1 MNSDLRPLARRA
13 LSEHRY
19 LVAVLV
25 LLLVLNVLG
34 YAFFIYPL
42 SDRVNS
48 VTERT
53 RAAEA
58 ELAAARAEHTR
69 AAATVT
75 GTAQAATELDTFYGS
90 VLPASIADARRLVN
104 PRLALMADKAGVQTR
119 NAQASSIAADAEHA
133 LSQVTWSVQL
143 LGRYTDIRRFIHD
156 IERAPEF
163 MIIDHIALSQQ
174 GEDDRLAVDLDLSTY
189 YRAAKP

>member
-1 MNSDLRPLARRA
+1 MNSDLRPLAQRA

-25 LLLVLNVLG
+25 TLLALNVLG

-42 SDRVNS
+42 SDRVNT

-90 VLPASIADARRLVN
+90 VLPANFAEARRLVN
-104 PRLALMADKAGVQTR
+104 PRLARMAGAAGVETR
-119 NAQASSIAADAEHA
+119 NAQGSNTEADDEHA
-133 LSQVTWSVQL
+133 LSQVTWSVSL
-143 LGRYTDIRRFIHD
+143 AGRYPDIRRFIHD
-156 IERAPEF
+156 LERAPEF
-163 MIIDHIALSQQ
+163 MIIEHIGLSQP
-174 GEDDRLAVDLDLSTY
+174 GDDDQLTVDLDLSTY